1 MATLSKRPLSGPE
14 PGTVSGQKGP
24 AVDTTTTI
32 RTGVDA
38 PGEPK
43 LAVRNLW
50 KRFDAQGAWAVRD
63 LSFEVQPGEFFG
75 LMGPSGC
82 GKSTTLGILA
92 GFVEPDSG
100 EALLGGRNLLGVRPH
115 KRGLSL
121 VFQDY
126 ALFPHLSAADNVAFG
141 PKLRR
146 TPAAAVAERVRE
158 MLTLVGLENKGHRLP
173 TELSGGEQQRVAV
186 ARALAVS
193 PQVVLLDEPLSNLD
207 ARLRQQMRRDLKDL
221 LDRTGVTALVVTH
234 DQSEAFA
241 VCHRVAVMFHG
252 ALHQVGD
259 PTQLYHLPR
268 TRAVADFIGEGN
280 FLPAALVDDDNG
292 LARVATTLG
301 DHRIESGAKVHDR
314 LAPGVEGTLLI
325 RPECLRLQPVGDDT
339 TVAGVRGTVAR
350 QEFLGAMVQYDVEV
364 AGRTLRSASFSNAPT
379 LGPGTPVRVDWRS
392 EDVVFFPD
400 DDAGSGP
407 ATPSSER

>member
-1 MATLSKRPLSGPE
+1 VTTATAPTLLTSSRR
-14 PGTVSGQKGP
+14 
-24 AVDTTTTI
+24 D
-32 RTGVDA
+32 DA
-38 PGEPK
+38 K
-43 LAVRNLW
+43 LVVRHLW
-50 KRFDAQGAWAVRD
+50 KRFEAQGAWAVRD

-100 EALLGGRNLLGVRPH
+100 EVLLEDRNLLGLRPH

-141 PKLRR
+141 PKLQR
-146 TPAAAVAERVRE
+146 TPAAVVAQRVRE
-158 MLTLVGLENKGHRLP
+158 MLQLVELENKGHRLP

-186 ARALAVS
+186 ARALAVH

-221 LDRTGVTALVVTH
+221 LDRTGVTALFVTH

-252 ALHQVGD
+252 SLHQVGD
-259 PTQLYHLPR
+259 PKQLYHLPR
-268 TRAVADFIGEGN
+268 TRAVADFIGDGN
-280 FLPAALVDDDNG
+280 FLPAVLVGDGDV
-292 LARVATTLG
+292 ARVEASLG
-301 DHRIESGAKVHDR
+301 DHRIGSGAKTHDR
-314 LAPGVEGTLLI
+314 LPPGTRGSLLI
-325 RPECLRLQPVGDDT
+325 RPECLVLSPVDT
-339 TVAGVRGTVAR
+339 AGTSAELRGVINR
-350 QEFLGAMVQYDVEV
+350 QEFLGAMVQYDVAL
-364 AGRTLRSASFSNAPT
+364 AGRTLRAASFSNIRT
-379 LGPGTPVRVDWRS
+379 LEPGTEVYVEWNS
-392 EDVVFFPD
+392 EDVVFLPD
-400 DDAGSGP
+400 DDAVVE
-407 ATPSSER
+407 ATASSHEG